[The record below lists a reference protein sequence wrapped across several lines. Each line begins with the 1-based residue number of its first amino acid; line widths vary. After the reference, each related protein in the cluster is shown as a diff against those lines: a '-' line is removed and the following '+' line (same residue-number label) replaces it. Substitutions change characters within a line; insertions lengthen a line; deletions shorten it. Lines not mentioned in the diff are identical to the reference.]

1 MSRVHLKGMTW
12 SHPRG
17 YNPVVACAEIWQ
29 KRHDVTILWD
39 KRSLQD
45 FESFPVD
52 ELAAAYDLI
61 IIDHPHVGQ
70 ITAEGCLLPLDE
82 PDRKGD
88 LAALARASVGRSFES
103 YNWKGRQWG
112 LPVDAA
118 TQVQAYRPDLLARP
132 PERWDEVLD
141 LARTGAVMIP
151 LRPPHN
157 LMTFYSL
164 AANLLTPCSTTGP
177 DLIGI
182 DKGVRVLAMM
192 RELAS
197 LVDPAC
203 ADMDPIAV
211 LEAMAESGS
220 AIACVPL
227 TYGYVSYAIDGFRDR
242 LVRFANVPA
251 AGPGGRSGT
260 ALGGT
265 GIAVSARS
273 RHPKEAI
280 DFAYW
285 LADAEAQTG
294 PYVEADGQAGHAA
307 AWEDPAIN
315 RHVNGFYADTRETL
329 EGAWVRPRHDGYM
342 TFQDE
347 ASACLKRALAEK
359 GDAASVIAEL
369 NAMFARSLRR
379 G

>member
-17 YNPVVACAEIWQ
+17 YSPVVACAEIWRQ
-29 KRHDVTILWD
+29 RHDVTIMWD

-82 PDRKGD
+82 PERKGD
-88 LAALARASVGRSFES
+88 LAALARASVGHSFQS
-103 YNWKGRQWG
+103 YSWKGRQWG

-132 PERWDEVLD
+132 LDRWDEVLD
-141 LARTGAVMIP
+141 LARAGAVMIP

-177 DLIGI
+177 DLIGV
-182 DKGVRVLAMM
+182 DAGVRVLAMM

-197 LVDPAC
+197 FVDPAC

-211 LEAMAESGS
+211 LEAMAGSGS
-220 AIACVPL
+220 RIACAPL
-227 TYGYVSYAIDGFRDR
+227 TYGYVSYAVDGFRER
-242 LVRFANVPA
+242 LVRFANVPTT
-251 AGPGGRSGT
+251 GPCGRSGT

-273 RHPKEAI
+273 RHPKEAV

-285 LADAEAQTG
+285 LAGAEAQTG

-307 AWEDPAIN
+307 AWEDAAIN

-347 ASACLKRALAEK
+347 ASACLTRALAGE

-369 NAMFARSLRR
+369 NALFAKSLR
-379 G
+379 GG